1 MTEFWD
7 MGGYGTFIW
16 PSYGISALVLLGLV
30 MGGVWRMK
38 RVQSALAE
46 FEQESPQTTGP
57 GV

>member
-57 GV
+57 GA